1 MNSKF
6 TSIILLYDTNRKKC
20 QNTDGGGA
28 KRRKPL
34 VNIIKKTEPLLELL
48 EPAYVCNYWG
58 VCRKLL
64 FNFLRTFD
72 VYSLLFFF
80 SVFPF
85 FLF

>member
-34 VNIIKKTEPLLELL
+34 VNIIKKTEPLLEG
-48 EPAYVCNYWG
+48 CH
-58 VCRKLL
+58 
-64 FNFLRTFD
+64 
-72 VYSLLFFF
+72 
-80 SVFPF
+80 
-85 FLF
+85 